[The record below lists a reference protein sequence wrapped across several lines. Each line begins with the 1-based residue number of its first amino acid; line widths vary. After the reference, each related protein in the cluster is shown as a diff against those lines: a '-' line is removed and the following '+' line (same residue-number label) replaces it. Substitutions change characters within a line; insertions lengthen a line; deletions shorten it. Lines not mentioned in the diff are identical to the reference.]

1 MRHDPFPEEALRRD
15 DFLGGM
21 ARIWQ
26 PRQGL
31 GYRAGVDPVL
41 LAASV
46 EARPGQEVLELGCG
60 AAPALVCLGVRV
72 AGLRLAGVEI
82 QPAYAA
88 LARRNI
94 AENGLQGEILEAD
107 LSAPPTELKARS
119 FDHVLAN
126 PPYFEEGKRSAAPD
140 AGVELALAGALPL
153 ADWVALA
160 AKRLKPRGTATFV
173 QRVERLPELLAAL
186 GTHLGSVEVLPL
198 APREGRAPRLILARG
213 RKGGRAAFRL
223 CAPLVLHARA
233 SHLEDGED
241 YTNVVKAALRD
252 GKPIT
257 FDG

>member
-1 MRHDPFPEEALRRD
+1 MRRD
-15 DFLGGM
+15 DFLGGS
-21 ARIWQ
+21 AKIWQ
-26 PRQGL
+26 PKQGL

-46 EARPGQEVLELGCG
+46 EARPGQDILELGCG

-72 AGLRLAGVEI
+72 GDLRLVGVEL

-94 AENGLQGEILEAD
+94 AENGLQGEILETD
-107 LSAPPTELKARS
+107 LARPPAELKARS

-126 PPYFEEGKRSAAPD
+126 PPYFEQGKRSAALD
-140 AGVELALAGALPL
+140 AGVELAQAGALPL

-186 GTHLGSVEVLPL
+186 SMHLGSVEVLPL
-198 APREGRAPRLILARG
+198 APRVGRAPRLILARG

-223 CAPLVLHARA
+223 CPPLVLHAGA
-233 SHLEDGED
+233 AHLEDGED

-252 GKPIT
+252 GKPII

>member
-1 MRHDPFPEEALRRD
+1 MRRDIFAEEALRCD
-15 DFLGGM
+15 DFLGGR
-21 ARIWQ
+21 AKIWQ
-26 PRQGL
+26 PKQGL

-72 AGLRLAGVEI
+72 GGLRVAGVEL
-82 QPAYAA
+82 QPGYAA

-94 AENGLQGEILEAD
+94 AENGLEGEIHEAD
-107 LSAPPTELKARS
+107 LARPPAALKARC
-119 FDHVLAN
+119 FDHVFAN
-126 PPYFEEGKRSAAPD
+126 PPYFEPGKRSVSPD
-140 AGVELALAGALPL
+140 TGIELAQAGALPL
-153 ADWVALA
+153 GDWVALA

-186 GTHLGSVEVLPL
+186 NAHLGSVEVLPL

-223 CAPLVLHARA
+223 CPPLVLHAGA
-233 SHLEDGED
+233 CHLEDGED

-252 GKPIT
+252 GKSII
-257 FDG
+257 FGG

>member
-1 MRHDPFPEEALRRD
+1 MRVDLFADEALRCD
-15 DFLGGM
+15 DFLGGQ

-26 PRQGL
+26 PKQGL

-46 EARPGQEVLELGCG
+46 EARPGEEVLELGCG
-60 AAPALVCLGVRV
+60 AAPALICLGVRV
-72 AGLRLAGVEI
+72 TGLRLTGVEV

-94 AENGLQGEILEAD
+94 AENGLQGTILEAD
-107 LSAPPTELKARS
+107 LASPPAELKAQC

-126 PPYFEEGKRSAAPD
+126 PPYFEQGKRSVSPD
-140 AGVELALAGALPL
+140 AGIELAQAGALPL

-173 QRVERLPELLAAL
+173 QRVERLPELVGAL
-186 GTHLGSVEVLPL
+186 SAHLGSVEVLPL

-223 CAPLVLHARA
+223 CPPLVLHAGA

-252 GKPIT
+252 GKPVS

>member
-1 MRHDPFPEEALRRD
+1 MRRDTFAEEALRCD
-15 DFLGGM
+15 DFLGGR

-26 PRQGL
+26 PRQGF

-60 AAPALVCLGVRV
+60 AAPALICLGVRV
-72 AGLRLAGVEI
+72 GGLRVTGVEL
-82 QPAYAA
+82 QPGYAA

-94 AENGLQGEILEAD
+94 AENGLEGDILQAD
-107 LSAPPTELKARS
+107 LSLPPAELKARA

-126 PPYFEEGKRSAAPD
+126 PPYFEPGKRSVSPD
-140 AGVELALAGALPL
+140 AGIELAQAGALPL
-153 ADWVALA
+153 GEWVALA
-160 AKRLKPRGTATFV
+160 ARRLKPRGTATFV
-173 QRVERLPELLAAL
+173 QRVERLPELLSAL
-186 GTHLGSVEVLPL
+186 SAHLGSVEVLPL

-223 CAPLVLHARA
+223 CPALVLHAGA
-233 SHLEDGED
+233 CHLEDGED

-252 GKPIT
+252 GKPII